1 MERFV
6 RICLTWFLSG
16 IIGLVGTLWVNAKDY
31 KESESV
37 NLELNAQGAALI
49 DADTGRLLLGK
60 NENEILAMASTTKIM
75 TCLVALENSDL
86 QAVVEISEYAAS
98 MPDVQLDAVAGD
110 QFYMKDL
117 LYALMLE
124 SHNDVA
130 VAIAEYVGG
139 SEEGFAKMMNERAE
153 SIGCENTHFVTTN
166 GLDADGH
173 YTTAAELAKIAAEA
187 IKNENF
193 VTIINTPVY
202 NFTNIEG
209 NRRYQVNNK
218 DSFLNMMEGAFG
230 IKTGFTNDA
239 GYCFV
244 GAVEQNGRTYIS
256 TVLGSGWP
264 PNKNYKWQ
272 DTIKLMNYG
281 LENYTLKKVGI
292 DTIDAG
298 EMDVQDGIKDT
309 VKLKVDCQK
318 NEYLLCEQDE
328 VSVKMVKDLRRQAPI
343 EKNEVVGWIYY
354 QVNGVNIEQFP
365 VYTSDEISKKT
376 WGYCMR
382 KVFGDWICF

>member
-49 DADTGRLLLGK
+49 DADTGRLLWGK

-153 SIGCENTHFVTTN
+153 SIGCENTHFVTAN

-187 IKNENF
+187 IKHENF